1 MDVFQFQSY
10 IQRDCNQSFQESV
23 EMSSIIA
30 DDYSTMERRLSD
42 ASKDFELKE
51 AEDAYSKIFEN
62 DEKRERFDKH
72 IKALIAQYGCS
83 ILDAYLLE
91 ACDIFLLELP
101 TMKLLLKK
109 FYKDTSMHPKVSQVH
124 SSIGGLEDFSD
135 EALPSDVQDLIASV
149 AQSEEAYEIAARASQ
164 ALCNAFG
171 PVQTWTG
178 SDNFKSY
185 RLSFLRK
192 MAFRYLDEKV
202 HERKI
207 PGDIKDKNEIL
218 GLLHKPKHVIL
229 AAYTG
234 DVGHG
239 LYKTR
244 EALRKWI
251 GYEDARFMKKATEAV
266 VSALF
271 RSSDE
276 YVQLT
281 YFTYRLS
288 MLRLKN
294 RNIFLKN
301 MWNTKLESIMV
312 LLILKSALQLI
323 TVPPIVSGFLN
334 T

>member
-1 MDVFQFQSY
+1 
-10 IQRDCNQSFQESV
+10 
-23 EMSSIIA
+23 MSSIIA

-42 ASKDFELKE
+42 ASYDFELKE
-51 AEDAYSKIFEN
+51 AEDAYSKIFET

-72 IKALIAQYGCS
+72 IKALIAQHGCS

-149 AQSEEAYEIAARASQ
+149 AQSEEAYEIAARAYGQ
-164 ALCNAFG
+164 ALFNAFG

-207 PGDIKDKNEIL
+207 PRDIKDKNEIL

-229 AAYTG
+229 ASYTG

-271 RSSDE
+271 RSSNE

-312 LLILKSALQLI
+312 LLILLSALQLI

-334 T
+334 TQSLQ